1 MSRTAVGYGVL
12 CCLCLLLS
20 SPGRAN
26 HFSWQRGRSGEREC
40 GIVISHGM
48 ELFVITTRAGGYSQA
63 RRAEIIAGRL
73 EELAEGH
80 RSNSRMFSVGFRNGE
95 VILQQ
100 QEHEAHAPHI
110 IVTID
115 RRLAG
120 RSGVEQLAQWWLA
133 LLRDHLALADGR
145 PPLHT
150 QGTPIGVLF
159 QKLYRA
165 LGSPSS
171 PVSHSE
177 VNHVV
182 AELSP
187 KEQGMFRRGAQVVPS
202 TFSADAKR
210 IAEATPSHGKTAVP
224 HSEESAAGRERHS
237 AEERQDALPVSDASA
252 EDQERTAQESPPP
265 VQGASVAKRYR
276 VRLTVDPARPV
287 AGQEIICI
295 LRIYEVAQGATKAE
309 TRIPLQGA
317 KVRGWFTLEEK
328 DYSEVPFDVARENER
343 EGVYLW
349 HRAFPKPGAYRLTV
363 RFDAK
368 GDRHFTASFPITINA
383 SQAKESSETPHGP

>member
-1 MSRTAVGYGVL
+1 V
-12 CCLCLLLS
+12 
-20 SPGRAN
+20 
-26 HFSWQRGRSGEREC
+26 ER
-40 GIVISHGM
+40 
-48 ELFVITTRAGGYSQA
+48 
-63 RRAEIIAGRL
+63 
-73 EELAEGH
+73 
-80 RSNSRMFSVGFRNGE
+80 
-95 VILQQ
+95 
-100 QEHEAHAPHI
+100 
-110 IVTID
+110 
-115 RRLAG
+115 
-120 RSGVEQLAQWWLA
+120 LAQWWLA

-150 QGTPIGVLF
+150 QGTPIGDLF

-177 VNHVV
+177 VNRVV

-187 KEQGMFRRGAQVVPS
+187 KEQGMFRLGARLVPS
-202 TFSADAKR
+202 PFSSDAER
-210 IAEATPSHGKTAVP
+210 TAEATPSRGKTAVP

-237 AEERQDALPVSDASA
+237 AEEYQDAWPVSDVSA

-276 VRLTVDPARPV
+276 VRLTVAPARPV
-287 AGQEIICI
+287 AGQETTCI
-295 LRIYEVAQGATKAE
+295 LRIYEVARDAAKAE

-317 KVRGWFTLEEK
+317 KVRGWFTLEET
-328 DYSEVPFDVARENER
+328 DYSEVPFDVARENAR

-383 SQAKESSETPHGP
+383 SQTKESSETPHDL